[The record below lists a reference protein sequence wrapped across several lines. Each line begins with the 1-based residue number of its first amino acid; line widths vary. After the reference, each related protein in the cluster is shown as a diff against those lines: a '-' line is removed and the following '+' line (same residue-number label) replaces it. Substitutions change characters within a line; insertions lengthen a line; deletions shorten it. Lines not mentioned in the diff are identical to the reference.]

1 MVGKIMIGKS
11 FGGCIRYAVGKK
23 DAVILDANGIRT
35 DQLSHIIADFNMQRK
50 SNPSL
55 GMAVGHIA
63 LSWSS
68 NDLNLLSDEKMVQ
81 ITADYL
87 QRMKIMDTQYLVV
100 RHYDG
105 SNPHLH
111 LIYNRVNNEGK
122 TIPDNFQKQ
131 RNATVCKELTLKHNF
146 FMAQGKET
154 VNRERLTGADKVKYQ
169 LYDAIKNA
177 SAKAAN
183 MDELQKL
190 LAREGI
196 TLQYK
201 YKSGTK
207 EIQGISFSKGEFKF
221 KGSEI
226 DRSFSYANL
235 TKAFEEKINVVKETQ
250 VQQTAQDAYQW
261 EGEQWES
268 DDPEY
273 DDDEQEYEYPDEYA
287 NTGEKGQT
295 QNNKPSLADQLRVA
309 MQGIAITPDPEPKK
323 KKKRGYGYGR

>member
-1 MVGKIMIGKS
+1 MIGKN

-35 DQLSHIIADFNMQRK
+35 DELSHIIADFNMQRK
-50 SNPSL
+50 SNPAL
-55 GMAVGHIA
+55 GMAVSHIA

-68 NDLNLLSDEKMVQ
+68 NDLALLSDEKMVQ
-81 ITADYL
+81 ITKEYL
-87 QRMKIMDTQYLVV
+87 QRMNILDTQYLVV

-131 RNATVCKELTLKHNF
+131 RNVKVCKELTLKYNF
-146 FMAQGKET
+146 YIAQGKET
-154 VNRERLTGADKVKYQ
+154 VNRERLTGADKVKYA

-177 SAKAAN
+177 SANAAS

-190 LAREGI
+190 LVREGI
-196 TLQYK
+196 SLQYK

-235 TKAFEEKINVVKETQ
+235 NKAFVEKTNAVKETQ
-250 VQQTAQDAYQW
+250 FQYTTEDPYQW
-261 EGEQWES
+261 QS
-268 DDPEY
+268 
-273 DDDEQEYEYPDEYA
+273 EQEEVNDQDYDHDEPEFEYPDEYSYS
-287 NTGEKGQT
+287 EEMGQT
-295 QNNKPSLADQLRVA
+295 QNFKPSLADQLR
-309 MQGIAITPDPEPKK
+309 MRIQGIAITPDPEPKK